1 MGDGLLRGVLHRA
14 IGLVLAAVL
23 SLVGAGGPQL
33 PRRSPPAAS
42 APEPAPSSSAS
53 PSPAPSGTTTARPA
67 PRPTGPLLEG
77 RDISWPNCPRGLGI
91 PSRRTLGKPLPPAG
105 TGFVVIGLTN
115 GPGFYPN
122 PCLGDQ
128 VAHAEALHLPT
139 AAYAVVTY
147 PMGDE
152 LERYADAGPRDPR
165 DRLGRL
171 FNIGWAQGAGN
182 VASLLGTGLE
192 SPIVWV
198 DVEPVR
204 PPAPWSADVRA
215 NRAVV
220 EGALAAYRRA
230 GLRVGVYSTPYL
242 WRSVVGD
249 VRYGLPEWRPAGQR
263 TREAALGLCT
273 RGAFQGGDA
282 VLVQWATPDVDLDA
296 LCPGRPGRDV
306 LRDYFTRP

>member
-1 MGDGLLRGVLHRA
+1 MDDGPLQSLLHQAV
-14 IGLVLAAVL
+14 GLVLAAVL
-23 SLVGAGGPQL
+23 AVVTPGDH
-33 PRRSPPAAS
+33 
-42 APEPAPSSSAS
+42 APSSPQPSAA
-53 PSPAPSGTTTARPA
+53 PTQAPAPAPTPLPTRRRVPANPLPARPDPSG
-67 PRPTGPLLEG
+67 PRVEG
-77 RDISWPNCPRGLGI
+77 RDISWPNCPPVLGI

-105 TGFVVIGLTN
+105 TGFVLIGLTN

-128 VAHAEALHLPT
+128 VAHAASLHLPT

-152 LERYADAGPRDPR
+152 LERYGDAGPRDPH

-171 FNIGWAQGAGN
+171 FNIGWAQGAAN
-182 VASLLGTGLE
+182 VASLLGTGLAT
-192 SPIVWV
+192 PIVWV

-204 PPAPWSADVRA
+204 PPAPWSADLRA

-220 EGALAAYRRA
+220 EGTLAAYRRA

-249 VRYGLPEWRPAGQR
+249 VGYRLPEWRPAGQQSR
-263 TREAALGLCT
+263 QAALQLCS
-273 RGAFQGGDA
+273 RGTIQGGEP
-282 VLVQWATPDVDLDA
+282 VLVQWATADVDFDA
-296 LCPGRPGRDV
+296 LCPGRPGREV
-306 LRDYFTRP
+306 LADYFTRP